1 MKKYLLILLIL
12 TVSISLYAQKVSFTA
27 SSQKVVAVGEQFR
40 LNYQLNNK
48 GDQFQPPQLKGF
60 RVLAGPSASNSSNI
74 SIVNGQMT
82 KSVNTTYTYVLQAV
96 KEGKYKIAP
105 AKIRVSGKTFSSN
118 ALSIEVVKANKKAKQ
133 NNSNGLSSDDLFIR
147 LIPNKRNVYLGEA
160 ISLTLKVYT
169 RVDLADL
176 QNADFPEYKGFY
188 KQDIKTPDNITLQR
202 ENVNG
207 VIYNTAL
214 LDKVLLYPQ
223 RTGKLKI
230 ESAKIDAIVRKKVQQ
245 RGRRNVFD
253 DFFGG
258 GYQQFKVSIESKVVS
273 INVKALPKNKP
284 SSFTG
289 AVGHFS
295 VSSEV
300 DNTELEANDAL
311 TYKIKI
317 SGKGNI
323 KLLKDPELEFPHDF
337 DVWEPKVNNKITN
350 TATGTKGS
358 KIYEYVIQPRHPGEF
373 TIPEFEFS
381 YFDLASKKYKTVST
395 EAFQIKVGKGD
406 ASSTIVNTASYS
418 KEDIAFIGKDIRYI
432 KIADLE
438 LAGKS
443 EPFFGTINYWFS
455 YLASI
460 LLFLIV
466 FILRRKQI
474 KDASNSVLVKN
485 KKAKKEAIKRMKLAK
500 EYMSQDKTEQFYEE
514 IVKATQGY
522 LSDKLNIPLSE
533 FTLDKAILE
542 LKNREVDEAVL
553 SELKT
558 LVQDCEFAR
567 YAPSQANQSL
577 DSIYSTSLKLISKF
591 EDGIVIAA
599 K

>member
-1 MKKYLLILLIL
+1 MKKYIVILIVLITGL
-12 TVSISLYAQKVSFTA
+12 SLYAQKVSFTA
-27 SSQKVVAVGEQFR
+27 VSQKVVAVGEQFR
-40 LNYQLNNK
+40 LNYKLNNK
-48 GDQFQPPQLKGF
+48 GDHFQGPKLDGF
-60 RVLAGPSASNSSNI
+60 RILAGPSASNSSNI

-82 KSVNTTYTYVLQAV
+82 KSVNTTFTYVLQAV
-96 KEGKYKIAP
+96 KEGKYSIP
-105 AKIRVSGKTFSSN
+105 AAIIRVSGKNYSSN
-118 ALSIEVVKANKKAKQ
+118 TLKIEVVKASAKAKS
-133 NNSNGLSSDDLFIR
+133 NNSSGLSANDLFIK
-147 LIPNKRNVYLGEA
+147 LIPNKRNVYLGES

-223 RTGKLKI
+223 KTGKLRI
-230 ESAKIDAIVRKKVQQ
+230 EPAKIDAIVRKKVKG

-258 GYQQFKVSIESKVVS
+258 GYQQFKLSIKSKS
-273 INVKALPKNKP
+273 LTINVKALPKNKP

-289 AVGHFS
+289 AVGVFS

-350 TATGTKGS
+350 TATGSKGS
-358 KIYEYVIQPRHPGEF
+358 KTYEYVIQPRHPGEF
-373 TIPEFEFS
+373 TIPAFEFS
-381 YFDLASKKYKTVST
+381 YFDLSTKKYKTIKT
-395 EAFQIKVGKGD
+395 QQFPIKVRKGD
-406 ASSTIVNTASYS
+406 GTTSVVNTTTYS

-432 KIADLE
+432 KMGDLN
-438 LAGKS
+438 LGAKTQ
-443 EPFFGTINYWFS
+443 PFFGSLNYILSFVS
-455 YLASI
+455 GI
-460 LLFLIV
+460 LLFLTI

-474 KDASNSVLVKN
+474 KDASDSVLVKN
-485 KKAKKEAIKRMKLAK
+485 KKAKKEAVKRMKLAK
-500 EYMSQDKTEQFYEE
+500 EYLNQNKSEQFYEE
-514 IVKATQGY
+514 IVKGTQGY
-522 LSDKLNIPLSE
+522 LSDKLNIQLSE
-533 FTLDKAILE
+533 FTLENAIFELRKRDVKEDILLE
-542 LKNREVDEAVL
+542 LK
-553 SELKT
+553 K

-567 YAPSQANQSL
+567 FAPSQSSQDL
-577 DSIYSTSLKLISKF
+577 DNIYVSSLKLISKF
-591 EDGIVIAA
+591 EDSI
-599 K
+599 KK